1 MKKIMLVAIVCIVVG
16 IIGISQTYSKMV
28 DAAEQ
33 KETEKVIKSEV
44 IKNVEIDLDAGDI
57 VIQKG
62 SNSSFYV
69 KQSGDIEK
77 QRVSVNEEGDTL
89 KVKGKM
95 KEGFS
100 FDVSFLFSRIETS
113 ELTIVVPERS
123 YQKIKIRSS
132 AGDLTVSDVKSE
144 RVEALTLG
152 GDVEMDRVTA
162 KTVEGSSKAG
172 EVKMKR
178 TSGKVVAKTAA
189 GDVEVMGH
197 DAKYDLEASSEA
209 GDIDI
214 RLLEKPQNAVV
225 SGKTYAGEVEI
236 FQTEDRNVTFGDG
249 SVKITGKTAAGD
261 VSIQVNET

>member
-16 IIGISQTYSKMV
+16 IIGISQTYSEMV

-33 KETEKVIKSEV
+33 KETEKVIKNEA
-44 IKNVEIDLDAGDI
+44 IKNVDIELDAGDI

-62 SNSSFYV
+62 KDSSFYV
-69 KQSGDIEK
+69 KQSGNIEK
-77 QRVSVNEEGDTL
+77 QRVSVNEEGDVL
-89 KVKGKM
+89 GIKGKT
-95 KEGFS
+95 KEGFL
-100 FDVSFLFSRIETS
+100 FDFSFLSSGFKATK
-113 ELTIVVPERS
+113 LTVVVPERT
-123 YQKIKIRSS
+123 YQEIKMKSS
-132 AGDLTVSDVKSE
+132 AGEITISEVKSE
-144 RVEALTLG
+144 RVEALTLA
-152 GDVEMDRVTA
+152 GDVAMERVTA

-172 EVKMKR
+172 EVEIKR
-178 TSGKVVAKTAA
+178 TNGKVVAKTAR
-189 GDVEVMGH
+189 GDVKVMDH
-197 DAKYDLEASSEA
+197 DAKYDLEANSEA

-261 VSIQVNET
+261 VSIQVN